1 MVYAEMG
8 QARLKMRSE
17 RWILDGLMLCTSAFV
32 DMQKAGLNQV
42 CMELVFLDQMEGAYN
57 QDVAEAVANWI
68 LEA

>member
-1 MVYAEMG
+1 
-8 QARLKMRSE
+8 
-17 RWILDGLMLCTSAFV
+17 
-32 DMQKAGLNQV
+32 MQKAGLNQV